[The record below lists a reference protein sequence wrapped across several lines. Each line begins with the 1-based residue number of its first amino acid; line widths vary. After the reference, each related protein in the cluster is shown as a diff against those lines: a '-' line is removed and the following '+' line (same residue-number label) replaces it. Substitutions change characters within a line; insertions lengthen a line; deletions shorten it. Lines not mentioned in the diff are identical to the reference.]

1 MKRLP
6 VVAATLAALAVVA
19 ASAGARTSSTA
30 APPDT
35 KTPGKLTVGLS
46 LPAVGFQSGTVRGTK
61 VSNPKGFEI
70 DLARAVA
77 TKLGFKTSDI
87 VWYNNSNFSTI
98 YAPAPKKWDFAF
110 AEVTITAARAKNV
123 DFSTPYFKANQGVM
137 VRKGLSPTPKTIA
150 DLKKLHLCAQTG
162 TTGADYIRTK
172 IKPAK
177 ADYPSTTVIMFQE
190 VENGQCDATVYDTP
204 IIASQRKSKPSAYGP
219 IVGTIITNENYG
231 AVFEKGSKLRS
242 PFNSAITALT
252 KNGTIAK
259 LQKKWFNLNFSSL
272 PVIK

>member
-1 MKRLP
+1 VKRLP
-6 VVAATLAALAVVA
+6 VIAAGVAALGVVVV
-19 ASAGARTSSTA
+19 SAGSA
-30 APPDT
+30 ATPPT

-46 LPAVGFQSGTVRGTK
+46 LPAVGFQTGSVRGTK

-70 DLARAVA
+70 DLAVDIAK
-77 TKLGFKTSDI
+77 KLGISASNI
-87 VWYNNSNFSTI
+87 NWYNNSNFSTV
-98 YAPAPKKWDFAF
+98 YAPGPKKWDLTF
-110 AEVTITAARAKNV
+110 AEVTITAARSKNV

-162 TTGADYIRTK
+162 TTGADYIKTR

-177 ADYPSTTVIMFQE
+177 ADYPATTVIMFQE
-190 VENGQCDATVYDTP
+190 LENGQCDATVYDTP

-231 AVFEKGSKLRS
+231 AVFEKGSKLRA
-242 PFNSAITALT
+242 PVNAAITALT
-252 KNGTIAK
+252 KDGTIGK
-259 LQKKWFNLNFSSL
+259 LQKKWFNLNFASL

>member
-1 MKRLP
+1 VKRLP
-6 VVAATLAALAVVA
+6 VIAAGVAALAVVA
-19 ASAGARTSSTA
+19 VSAGSA
-30 APPDT
+30 ATPPT
-35 KTPGKLTVGLS
+35 KTPGVLTVGLS
-46 LPAVGFQSGTVRGTK
+46 LPAVGFQSGSVRGTK

-70 DLARAVA
+70 DLAVA
-77 TKLGFKTSDI
+77 IAKKLGFAQSKI
-87 VWYNNSNFSTI
+87 NWYNNSNFSTV
-98 YAPAPKKWDFAF
+98 YAPGPKKWDFTF

-137 VRKGLSPTPKTIA
+137 VRKGLSPIPKTIA

-162 TTGADYIRTK
+162 TTGADYIKTH

-177 ADYPSTTVIMFQE
+177 ADYPATTVIMFQE
-190 VENGQCDATVYDTP
+190 LENGTCDATVYDTP

-231 AVFEKGSKLRS
+231 AVFEKGSKLR
-242 PFNSAITALT
+242 PLVNAAIVALT
-252 KNGTIAK
+252 KDGTISK

-272 PVIK
+272 HVIK